1 MSGFAIDPE
10 DEAATLVGLLDG
22 LLDRGVHVAGDLTI
36 GLADVELVRVA
47 LRLLVASEDT
57 AQRTGIDAPTSVPSP
72 LPREGRR
79 QPLDAEAGG
88 TTSPAAQPSEA
99 AARPSP
105 RTSSPTPATPPR
117 GAPERPSR
125 ADDERQLADGVA
137 RLVLTVVAVIHD
149 LVERQA
155 IRRVEAG
162 TLDDDQVERL
172 GVALAALEDRIAE
185 VREVFGVTDE
195 DLNIDLGPLGRLR

>member
-1 MSGFAIDPE
+1 MSDFAIDPE

-57 AQRTGIDAPTSVPSP
+57 AQRTGIDVPVRPRTAPAV
-72 LPREGRR
+72 EDGRAAA
-79 QPLDAEAGG
+79 PEAAADD
-88 TTSPAAQPSEA
+88 AAQPEA
-99 AARPSP
+99 RPVGPAQPSP
-105 RTSSPTPATPPR
+105 RPGPSTPARPQPGTPEHR
-117 GAPERPSR
+117 RQ

-195 DLNIDLGPLGRLR
+195 DLNLDLGPLGRLR